1 MKMKMNMN
9 IKPNMYIMFTIPFFW
24 IVMRIHGF
32 ISIPPL
38 SSPIIVLQQFV
49 TKVHDQIDNIKQIP
63 IEHKLNFM
71 YMSYSGR
78 QFFTTFGLSQQ
89 TIIHILEELE
99 WTELDYFNTFIIIGA
114 LYTLLKNMEVKKT
127 IDKMAEKGI
136 IKNKYI
142 RKRQIM
148 MYILFTVLF
157 RDIENA
163 I

>member
-1 MKMKMNMN
+1 
-9 IKPNMYIMFTIPFFW
+9 
-24 IVMRIHGF
+24 
-32 ISIPPL
+32 
-38 SSPIIVLQQFV
+38 
-49 TKVHDQIDNIKQIP
+49 
-63 IEHKLNFM
+63 
-71 YMSYSGR
+71 MSYSGR

-142 RKRQIM
+142 NNISL
-148 MYILFTVLF
+148 LFIIFVYFYKSIIFKL
-157 RDIENA
+157 
-163 I
+163 